1 MLLIA
6 LLGAYAASGEC
17 AARNAG
23 NASGRSPMGTTLQ
36 CAARNAGNASGRSPM
51 GTTPQC
57 AARNGVNASGR
68 SPMGTTLQSAA
79 RASAPEHRMPA
90 ESPRAARIGIPEGS
104 RPARSF
110 QYGVEQTLVFSVFQ
124 RHEQTRVSYA
134 MPFSVLPAGLESPSQ
149 TEVAFVAMS
158 AAGGSRSADFKT
170 PVASARIVSRSAL
183 AAQLVAEVNAERAQR
198 GLTRLSEDSDLT
210 AAARIR
216 AREIASVFSHTRP
229 DGSSCFTVSEKA
241 YGENIARGH
250 GSVDRVMA
258 AWMSSAGHRANILRA
273 SYGSIGVCCLQI
285 DGVYCWVQLFGK

>member
-17 AARNAG
+17 AARNVG
-23 NASGRSPMGTTLQ
+23 NASGRSPMETTPQ

-51 GTTPQC
+51 GAAPQC
-57 AARNGVNASGR
+57 AARN
-68 SPMGTTLQSAA
+68 
-79 RASAPEHRMPA
+79 
-90 ESPRAARIGIPEGS
+90 GIPEGS

-110 QYGVEQTLVFSVFQ
+110 QHGAEQTSVFSAF
-124 RHEQTRVSYA
+124 RHHEQTKVSYVL
-134 MPFSVLPAGLESPSQ
+134 PFSALPAGSESPLQ

-158 AAGGSRSADFKT
+158 ASGGSRSADFET

-198 GLTRLSEDSDLT
+198 GLTRLSEDSDLS